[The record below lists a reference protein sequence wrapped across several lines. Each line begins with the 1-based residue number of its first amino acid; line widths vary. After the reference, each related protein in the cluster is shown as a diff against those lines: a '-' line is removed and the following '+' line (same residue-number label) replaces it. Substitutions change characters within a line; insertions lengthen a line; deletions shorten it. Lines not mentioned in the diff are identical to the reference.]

1 MKGLW
6 LWVRRRRATG
16 PGDLPIG
23 YARERVPLLFV
34 LAGLLALEAALL
46 GLLVPWW
53 WVHVLD
59 VLAVL
64 QVLGIAATLVTH
76 PHYLTTDH
84 LVLRDGRRV
93 VLVIPRDRIAA
104 VRLDR
109 KYHDGKTVQRD
120 GDELRIVVGNQTDV
134 LLQLSE
140 PVGGARRV
148 RFRADEPTVLL
159 AAVRGAGAQ
168 RESPRG

>member
-6 LWVRRRRATG
+6 LWVRGRQAIG

-23 YARERVPLLFV
+23 YAKERLPTLLV
-34 LAGLLALEAALL
+34 LAGLMALESAVL

-53 WVHVLD
+53 WIHVVD
-59 VLAVL
+59 VLAFL

-93 VLVIPRDRIAA
+93 VLTIPRDRIAA
-104 VRLDR
+104 VRLER

-134 LLQLSE
+134 LVQLTE
-140 PVGGARRV
+140 PVDGVRRV
-148 RFRADEPTVLL
+148 RFRADEPAALGL
-159 AAVRGAGAQ
+159 AALR
-168 RESPRG
+168 

>member
-1 MKGLW
+1 MRSLW
-6 LWVRRRRATG
+6 PWVRGRLAIG
-16 PGDLPIG
+16 PGDQPIG
-23 YARERVPLLFV
+23 YARERLPLLLV
-34 LAGLLALEAALL
+34 LSGLLALEAAIL

-59 VLAVL
+59 VVAFL
-64 QVLGIAATLVTH
+64 QVLGTAATLVTH
-76 PHYLTTDH
+76 PHYLTADH

-93 VLVIPRDRIAA
+93 VLTIPRDRIAR

-120 GDELRIVVGNQTDV
+120 DDELRIVVGNQTDV

-140 PVGGARRV
+140 PVDGIRRV

-159 AAVRGAGAQ
+159 AAVPGAGA
-168 RESPRG
+168 REQSPR